1 MQNSRILFNEDAG
14 ISYKM
19 ITPGIID
26 EDEEA
31 INSDIAFEND
41 KSMGRAR
48 SGSNGS

>member
-26 EDEEA
+26 EEA

-41 KSMGRAR
+41 KFKGRAR